1 MLYISM
7 EFFGVDKQIIFQRLS
22 TPFFYLLPNEIVGM
36 IWFLCVGLRPIFS
49 VYLHLIFSVVMT
61 PTGTALIHATF
72 SLLLQRNASLLPFL
86 GRQTQKFGRLQTQ
99 KKPVFINGPYAMTK
113 LQIVGGGVQ
122 KNRRANVGAEAL

>member
-1 MLYISM
+1 
-7 EFFGVDKQIIFQRLS
+7 
-22 TPFFYLLPNEIVGM
+22 
-36 IWFLCVGLRPIFS
+36 
-49 VYLHLIFSVVMT
+49 MT

-122 KNRRANVGAEAL
+122 KNCRANVGAEAL